1 MILWLKPSA
10 SAEIAKYV
18 ECYWFIEKTAD
29 SNSYQFPKLN
39 PDPSAHLIISPP
51 AQAYHYDL
59 NPGVV
64 NGEGSHWLFPHQATF
79 QLDHSQPFAHLGIK
93 FHPGALYALGVGN
106 DSALVLDTVEAMEL
120 NELFKSSLN
129 QEQLLELAKI
139 DAEQCCQQLD
149 LMLSSWLS
157 PLLAQSKEDSH
168 SQLTQKV
175 LPLLDTTAISAL
187 GGKLGCSQR
196 TLERSFNKVT
206 GLTLKQCQ
214 SMNKLEAM
222 LEYLHQRNADEIDWV
237 GVAYQ
242 FGFSDQPHLIR
253 TLKKQ
258 IGITPKAYS
267 KEGGLTIDVYG
278 GISSIVT

>member
-1 MILWLKPSA
+1 MILWLKPST
-10 SAEIAKYV
+10 SAEIAKYI

-59 NPGVV
+59 NPGVA
-64 NGEGSHWLFPHQATF
+64 NGE
-79 QLDHSQPFAHLGIK
+79 
-93 FHPGALYALGVGN
+93 GN
-106 DSALVLDTVEAMEL
+106 DSALVLDTVEAMER

-129 QEQLLELAKI
+129 QEQLLELAMI

-149 LMLSSWLS
+149 AMLSSWLS

-168 SQLTQKV
+168 SQLTQKA
-175 LPLLDTTAISAL
+175 LAILDTTVISAL

-258 IGITPKAYS
+258 IGVTPEAYS

-278 GISSIVT
+278 GISLIVT